1 MPPAASRARLFR
13 MESSLPGRPRAN
25 AGLTAAASVP
35 LLLLLVHAT
44 NDAFTGMLAALLPT
58 LRERLAVGESTLALF
73 VATLSFSS
81 SVLQPLLGGVADRVG
96 RRTMAV
102 LGIVTS
108 SVVLSLMGIVPS
120 AVALFALLLVGGLGS
135 AAFHPAG
142 TALMRQVGGGMK
154 ELAVAAFSS
163 AGTIGL
169 AFGPVVILTLVRRVG
184 LQASPVLMIPGVVL
198 GVALALALPRTRAEG
213 TPRRI
218 AFLDPRLV
226 WSPIGLLSLAGI
238 LRSLS
243 FVTFNNAVPL
253 WLVEA
258 HGVAPDAAVIAATL
272 AAFSVGAGVG
282 GLGAGALA
290 TRFSRRTL
298 MVGAMALA
306 APAMLAIFVVTPG
319 TWAYYLVVVL
329 GGVLAN
335 AAVPL
340 LIVSAQDL
348 APGSMGA
355 ASGMLMGFTWGSAG
369 VLYLGI
375 GVLQETIGLASSMA
389 LAFAMLLPAALIA
402 GAVLARERAVVVA

>member
-1 MPPAASRARLFR
+1 MP
-13 MESSLPGRPRAN
+13 
-25 AGLTAAASVP
+25 V
-35 LLLLLVHAT
+35 LLILVHAT
-44 NDAFTGMLAALLPT
+44 NDAFSGMLAALLPT
-58 LRERLAVGESTLALF
+58 LQARFAVGESTLALF

-81 SVLQPLLGGVADRVG
+81 AVLQPLLGSVADRVG

-102 LGIVTS
+102 LGILTS
-108 SVVLSLMGIVPS
+108 SIVLSLMGVAPTA
-120 AVALFALLLVGGLGS
+120 AVLLVFLLLGGLGS

-142 TALMRQVGGGMK
+142 TALMRLHGGSLK

-163 AGTIGL
+163 AGTVGL
-169 AFGPVVILTLVRRVG
+169 AVGPVVILTVVRRFG
-184 LQASPVLMIPGVVL
+184 LEASPLLMVPGIVL
-198 GVALALALPRTRAEG
+198 GLALAAALPRVRASG
-213 TPRRI
+213 PFRRI
-218 AFLDPRLV
+218 AFLDARLV

-253 WLVEA
+253 WLVQT
-258 HGVAPDAAVIAATL
+258 HGVAPDAAIIATTL
-272 AAFSVGAGVG
+272 AVFAVGAGVG

-290 TRFSRRTL
+290 TRYSRRWLTT
-298 MVGAMALA
+298 GAMVLA
-306 APAMLAIFVVTPG
+306 APAMLAVFVVTPG
-319 TWAYYLVVVL
+319 TLPFFVVVAL

-355 ASGMLMGFTWGSAG
+355 ASGMLMGFTWGTAG

-375 GVLQETIGLASSMA
+375 GALQEVVGLAPTMA
-389 LAFAMLLPAALIA
+389 MAFTMLVPAALLA
-402 GAVLARERAVVVA
+402 GAVLSRDRAVVVA

>member
-1 MPPAASRARLFR
+1 MEAPTRRQARPSENARPAARRA
-13 MESSLPGRPRAN
+13 GVAVGAVG
-25 AGLTAAASVP
+25 AGVP
-35 LLLLLVHAT
+35 VLLILVHAT

-58 LRERLAVGESTLALF
+58 LQDRFSVGESTLALF

-81 SVLQPLLGGVADRVG
+81 AVLQPLLGGVADRFG

-102 LGIVTS
+102 LGILTS
-108 SVVLSLMGIVPS
+108 SVVLSLIGIAPS
-120 AVALFALLLVGGLGS
+120 ATALFALLLLGGLGS

-142 TALMRQVGGGMK
+142 TALMRQHGGALK

-169 AFGPVVILTLVRRVG
+169 AIGPVVILTVVRRFG
-184 LQASPVLMIPGVVL
+184 LEASPLLMIPGVVL
-198 GVALALALPRTRAEG
+198 GLALAVALPRAK
-213 TPRRI
+213 TPGPHRRI

-226 WSPIGLLSLAGI
+226 WSPIGLLSLTGI

-258 HGVAPDAAVIAATL
+258 HGAAPDAAVISTTL
-272 AAFSVGAGVG
+272 AVFAVGAGVG

-290 TRFSRRTL
+290 ARYSRRRLT
-298 MVGAMALA
+298 VGAMLLA
-306 APAMLAIFVVTPG
+306 APAMLAVFVVTPG
-319 TWAYYLVVVL
+319 TLPFYGVVAL

-355 ASGMLMGFTWGSAG
+355 ASGMLMGFTWGTAG
-369 VLYLGI
+369 VLYLGV
-375 GVLQETIGLASSMA
+375 GVLQEAIGLAPSMA
-389 LAFAMLLPAALIA
+389 LAFTMLVPAAALA